1 MNTGLIQ
8 QKATTNLETRKTEAG
23 KQTVNALMNSL
34 LDSEGMRTR
43 FDSLLGKRAPQ
54 FVSSLITLVNADENL
69 QKAFYEA
76 PMTIIQAG
84 LKAASFDLPIEPS
97 LGFAYIVPFNN
108 SYKDA
113 SGQWQKKTEA
123 TFVLGYKGLIQLCL
137 RTGAYSRIPDAVDVR
152 QGELLSYD
160 RLTGDAVFSWIE
172 DEDEREKAPIIG
184 YVGYFRLKNGA
195 EKTLY
200 MTKKQIEAHEIKN
213 RKGKNMGKGWRED
226 FDAMAKKTV
235 IRRLINHYGLMSID
249 YQDGN
254 EATVKAAENVLSAGR
269 EDFDEIPV
277 VEGTVVDEETGEV
290 FGGVDEA
297 LPWEG
302 DAK

>member
-8 QKATTNLETRKTEAG
+8 QKAMSVAEVKKTEPG

-34 LDSEGMRTR
+34 LDSEGMRSR
-43 FDSLLGKRAPQ
+43 FDKLLGKRAPQ
-54 FVSSLITLVNADENL
+54 FVSTLITLVNADENL
-69 QKAFYEA
+69 QKVFYEA

-113 SGQWQKKTEA
+113 SGQWQKKSEA
-123 TFVLGYKGLIQLCL
+123 NFVMGYKGLIQLCL

-152 QGELLSYD
+152 QGELVSYD

-172 DEDEREKAPIIG
+172 DEDEREKTPIIG

-195 EKTLY
+195 EKTLF
-200 MTKKQIEAHEIKN
+200 MSKKQIEAHEMKN

-254 EATVKAAENVLSAGR
+254 EATVRAAQALMEAGT
-269 EDFDEIPV
+269 EEIPDAPII
-277 VEGTVVDEETGEV
+277 EATIVDEENGEV

>member
-8 QKATTNLETRKTEAG
+8 QKANTNLEAKKTEAG

-43 FDSLLGKRAPQ
+43 FDKLLGKRAPQ
-54 FVSSLITLVNADENL
+54 FVSTLITIVNADENL
-69 QKAFYEA
+69 QKVFYEA

-108 SYKDA
+108 GYKDA
-113 SGQWQKKTEA
+113 SGQWQKKAEA
-123 TFVLGYKGLIQLCL
+123 TFVMGYKGLIQLCL

-152 QGELLSYD
+152 EGELVSYD

-172 DEDEREKAPIIG
+172 DEDEREKTPIIG

-200 MTKKQIEAHEIKN
+200 MTKKQIEAHELKN
-213 RKGKNMGKGWRED
+213 RKGKNMGKTWRED

-235 IRRLINHYGLMSID
+235 IRRLISHFGLMSID
-249 YQDGN
+249 YQGVNEDSLKAAQAVMEEGTGEIPDAPII
-254 EATVKAAENVLSAGR
+254 EAT
-269 EDFDEIPV
+269 I
-277 VEGTVVDEETGEV
+277 VDEETGEV

-297 LPWEG
+297 LPWEEEQ
-302 DAK
+302 K

>member
-1 MNTGLIQ
+1 
-8 QKATTNLETRKTEAG
+8 
-23 KQTVNALMNSL
+23 
-34 LDSEGMRTR
+34 
-43 FDSLLGKRAPQ
+43 
-54 FVSSLITLVNADENL
+54 
-69 QKAFYEA
+69 
-76 PMTIIQAG
+76 
-84 LKAASFDLPIEPS
+84 
-97 LGFAYIVPFNN
+97 
-108 SYKDA
+108 
-113 SGQWQKKTEA
+113 
-123 TFVLGYKGLIQLCL
+123 
-137 RTGAYSRIPDAVDVR
+137 
-152 QGELLSYD
+152 
-160 RLTGDAVFSWIE
+160 
-172 DEDEREKAPIIG
+172 
-184 YVGYFRLKNGA
+184 
-195 EKTLY
+195 
-200 MTKKQIEAHEIKN
+200 MTKKQIEAHEMKN